1 MIYTAP
7 SGVSIN
13 TVYIEVVSPI
23 EQTDNTTQENYD
35 PNLVPPITYNFII
48 RTMSG
53 FLVHFTEEQ
62 EDRAISIR
70 NEIID
75 LMSV

>member
-1 MIYTAP
+1 MIYTVP

-23 EQTDNTTQENYD
+23 NQVDNTTQENYD
-35 PNLVPPITYNFII
+35 PNELPAITFNFVV

-53 FLVHFTEEQ
+53 FIVHFAEED
-62 EDRAISIR
+62 EARANSIR

-75 LMSV
+75 LMSA